1 MLKTTGETPHSM
13 TLQGLVT
20 ATHGRHAVVESTDGL
35 RRLCHFRGKKNE
47 VVVGDRVQWSVTED
61 AGIIEHVDERTNLFY
76 RSDELRT
83 KSFAANIDQIVVL
96 VASDPDFSEE
106 QIVRALISANSQNIP
121 AFIALNKADLRDLFA
136 KALDKLKHYPS
147 MGYDLLP
154 LTLTGESAVNPDFTD
169 RLKNK
174 ISFIM
179 GPSGAGKST
188 LINRLV
194 PNAQAQTGE
203 ISKALQS
210 GKHTTTATT
219 LYWTDSERTSALI
232 DSPGF
237 QEFGLNHIEP
247 TQLAHLMPD
256 LEQFNTGCKFYNCT
270 HLHEP
275 GCVIR
280 AELENGL
287 ISASRYKIY
296 AQLFHQLS
304 ESPY

>member
-1 MLKTTGETPHSM
+1 MLW
-13 TLQGLVT
+13 
-20 ATHGRHAVVESTDGL
+20 ST
-35 RRLCHFRGKKNE
+35 
-47 VVVGDRVQWSVTED
+47 SED
-61 AGIIEHVDERTNLFY
+61 AGIIDHVKERKNLFY

-106 QIVRALISANSQNIP
+106 QIVRALISANSQKIP
-121 AFIALNKADLRDLFA
+121 AIIALNKSDLQLPFER
-136 KALDKLKHYPS
+136 ALEKLKHYPK
-147 MGYDLLP
+147 MGYELLP
-154 LTLTGESAVNPDFTD
+154 LTLRGESHVNAAFTE
-169 RLKNK
+169 RLRNK
-174 ISFIM
+174 TSFIM

-194 PNAQAQTGE
+194 PNAQALTGE

-219 LYWTDSERTSALI
+219 LYWTDSQRKTALI

-247 TQLAHLMPD
+247 AELAHLMPD
-256 LEQFNTGCKFYNCT
+256 LAEFNTGCKFYNCT

-275 GCVIR
+275 GCVVR
-280 AELENGL
+280 NQVESGL
-287 ISASRYKIY
+287 ISATRYKIY
-296 AQLFHQLS
+296 AQLFAQLS
-304 ESPY
+304 ASRY

>member
-1 MLKTTGETPHSM
+1 MI
-13 TLQGLVT
+13 QDGLVT
-20 ATHGRHAVVESTDGL
+20 ATHGRHAVVESSDGL

-47 VVVGDRVQWSVTED
+47 VVVGDHVVWRTTED
-61 AGIIEHVDERTNLFY
+61 AGIIEEVKARRNLFY

-106 QIVRALISANSQNIP
+106 QVVRALISANSQNIP
-121 AFIALNKADLRDLFA
+121 AFIALNKADLTDLFVRA
-136 KALDKLKHYPS
+136 KEKLKHYPS
-147 MGYDLLP
+147 MGYELLP
-154 LTLTGESAVNPDFTD
+154 LTLNGEGAVSQEFTD
-169 RLKNK
+169 RLTNK

-194 PNAQAQTGE
+194 PNAQALTGE
-203 ISKALQS
+203 ISRALQS

-219 LYWTDSERTSALI
+219 LYWTDSHRTSALI

-247 TQLAHLMPD
+247 SQLAHLMPD
-256 LEQFNTGCKFYNCT
+256 LKAFNTGCKFYNCT

-275 GCVIR
+275 ECVVR
-280 AELENGL
+280 AQVDSGI

-296 AQLFHQLS
+296 GQLFNQLS
-304 ESPY
+304 ASRY

>member
-1 MLKTTGETPHSM
+1 LTSQT
-13 TLQGLVT
+13 GLVT
-20 ATHGRHAVVESTDGL
+20 ATHGRHAVVESEDGL
-35 RRLCHFRGKKNE
+35 RRLCHFRGKRNE
-47 VVVGDRVQWSVTED
+47 VVVGDHVLWSTSED
-61 AGIIEHVDERTNLFY
+61 AGIIEHVEERRNLFY

-121 AFIALNKADLRDLFA
+121 AFIALNKADLQLPFERA
-136 KALDKLKHYPS
+136 IEKLKHYPK
-147 MGYDLLP
+147 MGYELLP
-154 LTLTGESAVNPDFTD
+154 LTLKGESLVNQAFTD

-194 PNAQAQTGE
+194 PNAQALTGE

-219 LYWTDSERTSALI
+219 LYWTDPERKTALI

-247 TQLAHLMPD
+247 AQLAHLMPD
-256 LEQFNTGCKFYNCT
+256 LGEFNTGCKFYNCT

-275 GCVIR
+275 GCVVR
-280 AELENGL
+280 AQVEAGL
-287 ISASRYKIY
+287 ISATRYKIY
-296 AQLFHQLS
+296 AQLFAQLS
-304 ESPY
+304 ASRY

>member
-1 MLKTTGETPHSM
+1 LTS
-13 TLQGLVT
+13 QAGLVT
-20 ATHGRHAVVESTDGL
+20 ATHGRHAVVESGDGL

-47 VVVGDRVQWSVTED
+47 VVVGDHVLWSTSED
-61 AGIIEHVDERTNLFY
+61 AGIIDHVKERKNLFY

-83 KSFAANIDQIVVL
+83 KSFTANIDQIVVL

-106 QIVRALISANSQNIP
+106 QIVRALISANSQKIP
-121 AFIALNKADLRDLFA
+121 AIIALNKSDLQLPFER
-136 KALDKLKHYPS
+136 ALEKLKHYPK
-147 MGYDLLP
+147 MGYELLP
-154 LTLTGESAVNPDFTD
+154 LTLRGESHVNAAFTE
-169 RLKNK
+169 RLRNK

-194 PNAQAQTGE
+194 PNAQALTGE

-219 LYWTDSERTSALI
+219 LYWTDSQRKTALI

-247 TQLAHLMPD
+247 AELAHLMPD
-256 LEQFNTGCKFYNCT
+256 LAEFNTGCKFYNCT

-275 GCVIR
+275 GCVVR
-280 AELENGL
+280 NQVESGL
-287 ISASRYKIY
+287 ISATRYKIY
-296 AQLFHQLS
+296 AQLFAQLS
-304 ESPY
+304 ASRY

>member
-1 MLKTTGETPHSM
+1 M
-13 TLQGLVT
+13 TQNGLVT
-20 ATHGRHAVVESTDGL
+20 ATHGRHAVVESEDAA

-47 VVVGDRVQWSVTED
+47 VVVGDHVLWSNTED
-61 AGIIEHVDERTNLFY
+61 AGIIEKVQERKNLFY

-121 AFIALNKADLRDLFA
+121 AFIALNKADLTAPFER
-136 KALDKLKHYPS
+136 ALNKLKHYPP
-147 MGYDLLP
+147 MGYEVLA
-154 LTLTGESAVNPDFTD
+154 LTLMGTDSVNPEFTE

-219 LYWTDSERTSALI
+219 LYWTDALRTSALI

-247 TQLAHLMPD
+247 SALAELMPD
-256 LEQFNTGCKFYNCT
+256 LKEFSTGCKFYNCT

-275 GCVIR
+275 GCVVR
-280 AELENGL
+280 AQVDNGR

-296 AQLFHQLS
+296 GQLFTQLS
-304 ESPY
+304 ASRY

>member
-1 MLKTTGETPHSM
+1 M
-13 TLQGLVT
+13 THQGLVT
-20 ATHGRHAVVESTDGL
+20 ATHGRHAVVESKDGL

-47 VVVGDRVQWSVTED
+47 VVVGDHVLWSISED
-61 AGIIEHVDERTNLFY
+61 AGIIERVEDRTNLFY

-121 AFIALNKADLRDLFA
+121 AFIALNKADLTTPFA

-147 MGYDLLP
+147 MGYALLP
-154 LTLTGESAVNPDFTD
+154 LSLKGEEEVNPEFTD
-169 RLKNK
+169 RLKHK

-219 LYWTDSERTSALI
+219 LYWTDNLDRTSALI

-247 TQLAHLMPD
+247 TQLANLMPD
-256 LEQFNTGCKFYNCT
+256 LKQFNTGCKFYNCT

-275 GCVIR
+275 GCVVR
-280 AELENGL
+280 AQVESGQ

-296 AQLFHQLS
+296 GQLFNQLS
-304 ESPY
+304 TSRF

>member
-1 MLKTTGETPHSM
+1 M
-13 TLQGLVT
+13 TQKGLVT
-20 ATHGRHAVVESTDGL
+20 ATHGRHAVVESQDGL

-47 VVVGDRVQWSVTED
+47 VVVGDHVLWSTSED
-61 AGIIEHVDERTNLFY
+61 AGIIEQVQKRTNLFY

-121 AFIALNKADLRDLFA
+121 AFVALNKSDLHVPFERA
-136 KALDKLKHYPS
+136 KEKLKHYPA
-147 MGYDLLP
+147 MGYDVLP
-154 LTLTGESAVNPDFTD
+154 LTLTRDSAVNPEFTD

-194 PNAQAQTGE
+194 PNAQALTGE

-219 LYWTDSERTSALI
+219 LYWTDSQRTSALI

-247 TQLAHLMPD
+247 SQLADLMPD
-256 LEQFNTGCKFYNCT
+256 LKEYNTGCKFYNCT

-275 GCVIR
+275 GCVVR
-280 AELENGL
+280 AQVESGL
-287 ISASRYKIY
+287 ISTSRYKIY
-296 AQLFHQLS
+296 GQLFNQLS
-304 ESPY
+304 TSRY